1 MKDIS
6 VMINDVK
13 LNYRVGL
20 IIKKDD
26 NILIE
31 FNTEFDFTTLP
42 GGRVKTM
49 ENSLDAIVRE
59 IKEEMGLDIEKNKV
73 TFKTLIENFFEL
85 ENIKYHE
92 LYVLYEINA
101 LDEFDKVDK
110 NIDSKTNYYKWVNK
124 NNLEVVNLLPKEII
138 NIINNK

>member
-6 VMINDVK
+6 IMIEDVK

-20 IIKKDD
+20 IIRKED

-59 IKEEMGLDIEKNKV
+59 IKEEMGIDIDKNKV
-73 TFKTLIENFFEL
+73 NFKTLIENFFEL
-85 ENIKYHE
+85 ENVKYHE
-92 LYVLYEINA
+92 LYVLYEIDA
-101 LDEFDKVDK
+101 LNEFDKVNK
-110 NIDSKTNYYKWVNK
+110 NIDSKTNYYKWINK
-124 NNLEVVNLLPKEII
+124 NNLEEVKLLPNEII
-138 NIINNK
+138 KIINNN